1 MSATPGWEDMLPLL
15 DAPRTQKVLHCLGSF
30 DQCCV
35 KRFLHRSSKPEQTVF
50 KTNNR
55 RCWSDRRRA
64 CWSVKHSLILC
75 IVCGLPA
82 SGQNPETW
90 NRIAALFNV

>member
-35 KRFLHRSSKPEQTVF
+35 KRFLHRSSKPEETLF
-50 KTNNR
+50 KTK
-55 RCWSDRRRA
+55 SDRRHA

-75 IVCGLPA
+75 SVCGLPA
-82 SGQNPETW
+82 SGQNLSL
-90 NRIAALFNV
+90 ALEQARWALPLS